1 MWPKNLQR
9 VGYRLRY
16 TSKCVGSYMH
26 IAYFQRRNLH
36 LQCTRKC
43 CKDVYWSSKMMF
55 IWIYKIR
62 KSKISLA
69 KWTCILTYLHCVRP
83 LQTFIYILYNIL
95 NIFFNSSLVSV
106 RHGLDCFTRL
116 RLTHDKRNGF
126 PPKKMYRMWLKKRCS
141 CVYLLCLGIYIH
153 FEKKKYVTRNDDAP
167 YLLFFTEGNMNDC
180 IFRNWQ

>member
-43 CKDVYWSSKMMF
+43 CKDVYWSSKMIF

-62 KSKISLA
+62 KSQISLA
-69 KWTCILTYLHCVRP
+69 KWTCILTYLHCVFWVDEFVIILLSHRP

-95 NIFFNSSLVSV
+95 NIFFQ
-106 RHGLDCFTRL
+106 FQ
-116 RLTHDKRNGF
+116 F
-126 PPKKMYRMWLKKRCS
+126 WF
-141 CVYLLCLGIYIH
+141 LCDMAWIVLH
-153 FEKKKYVTRNDDAP
+153 V
-167 YLLFFTEGNMNDC
+167 
-180 IFRNWQ
+180 